1 MFAAPPCPPA
11 RKTCVAV
18 DRIRK
23 LCRCSVRALRK
34 VRAQRRWHDRCYLR
48 RV

>member
-1 MFAAPPCPPA
+1 MVAAPPCPPA

-23 LCRCSVRALRK
+23 LCRRSVRALR
-34 VRAQRRWHDRCYLR
+34 RSGRNAAGTTAAT
-48 RV
+48 